1 MKNTNYGGPDEVNR
15 SAPRRRGKQG
25 EGTTG
30 RNYITDNIRVKR
42 VEDVEKGVVRA
53 CGTAASSRDHI
64 ALGMTTVKGVFA
76 VG

>member
-1 MKNTNYGGPDEVNR
+1 M
-15 SAPRRRGKQG
+15 PRQEGAEKKG
-25 EGTTG
+25 EETTV
-30 RNYITDNIRVKR
+30 RNYITDEIRVKR

-53 CGTAASSRDHI
+53 CGTSASSRDHI